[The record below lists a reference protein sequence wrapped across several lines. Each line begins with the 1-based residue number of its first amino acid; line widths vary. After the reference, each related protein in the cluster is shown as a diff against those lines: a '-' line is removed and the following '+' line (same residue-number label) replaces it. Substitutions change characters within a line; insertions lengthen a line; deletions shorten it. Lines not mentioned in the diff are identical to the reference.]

1 MALLTKQITK
11 LYKDLDLAFTLNSVT
26 GDVAKKI
33 DVNAVSQSLK
43 ILILTNFYE
52 RRFAP
57 EKGANLRGM
66 LFENMTRLQAE
77 VMSKVITNLI
87 EAYEPRAVIESIAVI
102 PDYDKNLY
110 QVSIY
115 YYVRGFTQPQEF
127 NVNLQSLR

>member
-66 LFENMTRLQAE
+66 LFENMTRLQAD

-87 EAYEPRAVIESIAVI
+87 EAYEPRAVIESIVVI

-127 NVNLQSLR
+127 NVNLQRLR

>member
-87 EAYEPRAVIESIAVI
+87 EAYEPRAVIESIVVI

-115 YYVRGFTQPQEF
+115 YYVRGFTQLQEF
-127 NVNLQSLR
+127 NVNLQ

>member
-11 LYKDLDLAFTLNSVT
+11 LYKDLDLAFTLNPVT
-26 GDVAKKI
+26 GDVGKKI

-77 VMSKVITNLI
+77 VMSKVIRNLI
-87 EAYEPRAVIESIAVI
+87 ETYEPRAVIESIAVI

-115 YYVRGFTQPQEF
+115 YFARGFTQPQEF
-127 NVNLQSLR
+127 NVNLQRLR

>member
-11 LYKDLDLAFTLNSVT
+11 LYKDLDLAFTKNPRTSDI
-26 GDVAKKI
+26 GKKI

-77 VMSKVITNLI
+77 VMSKVIRNLI
-87 EAYEPRAVIESIAVI
+87 EAYEPRVVIESIAVI

-115 YYVRGFTQPQEF
+115 YYVRGFTQLQEF
-127 NVNLQSLR
+127 NVNLQRLR

>member
-11 LYKDLDLAFTLNSVT
+11 LYKDLDLAFTKNPRTS
-26 GDVAKKI
+26 DVGKKI
-33 DVNAVSQSLK
+33 DVTAVSQSLK

-115 YYVRGFTQPQEF
+115 YYVRGFTQLQEF
-127 NVNLQSLR
+127 NVNLQRLR

>member
-77 VMSKVITNLI
+77 VMSKVIRNLI
-87 EAYEPRAVIESIAVI
+87 EAYEPRAVIESIVVI

-115 YYVRGFTQPQEF
+115 YYVRGFTQLQEF
-127 NVNLQSLR
+127 NVNLQRLR

>member
-77 VMSKVITNLI
+77 VMSKVIRNLI

-115 YYVRGFTQPQEF
+115 YYVRGFNQPQEF
-127 NVNLQSLR
+127 NVNLQRLR

>member
-77 VMSKVITNLI
+77 IMSKVITNLI
-87 EAYEPRAVIESIAVI
+87 EAYEPIAVIESIAVI

-127 NVNLQSLR
+127 NVNLQRLR

>member
-11 LYKDLDLAFTLNSVT
+11 LYKDLDLAFTLNPVT
-26 GDVAKKI
+26 GDVGKKI

-57 EKGANLRGM
+57 EKGANLRAM

-77 VMSKVITNLI
+77 VISKVIRNLI

-127 NVNLQSLR
+127 NVNLQRLR

>member
-77 VMSKVITNLI
+77 IMSKVITNLI
-87 EAYEPRAVIESIAVI
+87 EAYEPIAVIESIVVI

-127 NVNLQSLR
+127 NVNLQRLR

>member
-66 LFENMTRLQAE
+66 LFENMTQLQAE

-87 EAYEPRAVIESIAVI
+87 EAYEPRAVIESIVVI

-127 NVNLQSLR
+127 NVNLQRLR

>member
-1 MALLTKQITK
+1 MAILNKQITK
-11 LYKDLDLAFTLNSVT
+11 LYKDLDLAFTLNPVT
-26 GDVAKKI
+26 GDVGKKI
-33 DVNAVSQSLK
+33 DVNAVLQSLK

-77 VMSKVITNLI
+77 VMSKVIRNLI

-127 NVNLQSLR
+127 NVNLQRLR

>member
-77 VMSKVITNLI
+77 VISKVITNLI
-87 EAYEPRAVIESIAVI
+87 EAYEPRAVIESIVVI

-127 NVNLQSLR
+127 NVNLQRLR

>member
-52 RRFAP
+52 RSNVSRPKDFVS
-57 EKGANLRGM
+57 NIFVTL
-66 LFENMTRLQAE
+66 
-77 VMSKVITNLI
+77 NLI
-87 EAYEPRAVIESIAVI
+87 AT
-102 PDYDKNLY
+102 N
-110 QVSIY
+110 
-115 YYVRGFTQPQEF
+115 
-127 NVNLQSLR
+127 

>member
-11 LYKDLDLAFTLNSVT
+11 LYKDLDLAFTKNPRTS
-26 GDVAKKI
+26 DVGKKI
-33 DVNAVSQSLK
+33 DVTAVSQSLK

-77 VMSKVITNLI
+77 VISKVITNLI

-115 YYVRGFTQPQEF
+115 YYVRGFTQLQEF
-127 NVNLQSLR
+127 NVNLQRLR

>member
-1 MALLTKQITK
+1 MAILNKQITK
-11 LYKDLDLAFTLNSVT
+11 LYKDLDLAFPRNLFT
-26 GDVAKKI
+26 GDVGKKI
-33 DVNAVSQSLK
+33 DVSAVSQSLK

-77 VMSKVITNLI
+77 VISKVIRNLI

-115 YYVRGFTQPQEF
+115 YFARGFTQPQEF
-127 NVNLQSLR
+127 NVNLQRLR

>member
-77 VMSKVITNLI
+77 VMSKVIRNLI
-87 EAYEPRAVIESIAVI
+87 EAYEPRVVIESIAVI

-127 NVNLQSLR
+127 NVNLQRLR

>member
-11 LYKDLDLAFTLNSVT
+11 LYKDLDLAFTKNPRTSDI
-26 GDVAKKI
+26 GKKI

-87 EAYEPRAVIESIAVI
+87 EAYEPRAVIESIVVI

-127 NVNLQSLR
+127 NVNLQRLR

>member
-11 LYKDLDLAFTLNSVT
+11 LYKDLDLAFTKNPRTS
-26 GDVAKKI
+26 DVGKKI
-33 DVNAVSQSLK
+33 DVTAVSQSLK

-87 EAYEPRAVIESIAVI
+87 EAYEPRAVIESIAVV

-115 YYVRGFTQPQEF
+115 YYVRGFTQLQEF
-127 NVNLQSLR
+127 NVNLQRLR

>member
-57 EKGANLRGM
+57 EKGSNLRGM

-127 NVNLQSLR
+127 NVNLQRLR

>member
-77 VMSKVITNLI
+77 IMSKVITNLI
-87 EAYEPRAVIESIAVI
+87 EAYEPRAVIESIVVI

-127 NVNLQSLR
+127 NVNLQRLR

>member
-1 MALLTKQITK
+1 MALLTNQITK
-11 LYKDLDLAFTLNSVT
+11 LSKDLDLAFTLNSVT

-77 VMSKVITNLI
+77 IMSKVITNLI

-127 NVNLQSLR
+127 NVNLQRLR

>member
-87 EAYEPRAVIESIAVI
+87 EAYEPRAVIESIVVI

-127 NVNLQSLR
+127 NVNLQRLR